1 MLLTSA
7 QMASMKKAVQIEN
20 ALELRALQ
28 RAEAQLDAA
37 NRAYLAMQVHGLL
50 NALREMEEFTDRL
63 SDHQFNGAIR
73 DAILACGFADE
84 VDAWQGIMEHLRSG
98 PCNESSCQERFPI
111 G

>member
-1 MLLTSA
+1 
-7 QMASMKKAVQIEN
+7 MASMKKAAELVN

-28 RAEAQLDAA
+28 HAEGQLAAA
-37 NRAYLAMQVHGLL
+37 NHAHLAMQVHGLL
-50 NALREMEEFTDRL
+50 NALREMEEYTDRL

-98 PCNESSCQERFPI
+98 PCHESSCQERFPV